1 MVSLKPGDN
10 LQETLFT
17 DAGCSMQR
25 IAAKSLPIRM
35 KKSFIVRNYDSFNV
49 D

>member
-1 MVSLKPGDN
+1 MVSLRPGDN

-25 IAAKSLPIRM
+25 IAAKSLPVQYEEEFSCQ
-35 KKSFIVRNYDSFNV
+35 KL
-49 D
+49 